1 MKRAA
6 AGFWALLFLGFAV
19 FVVVSFVLA
28 PRLGWWLPE
37 GKSSFAAST
46 DALIHT
52 ILWVMGGFFVL
63 TIGLLVVF
71 VWRQA
76 DGSSAPRSAKSSNL
90 RLELL
95 WTVLPAGVL
104 AWLAL
109 TQIDEWK
116 AMKFSAL
123 AGDAQPLA
131 ELWASQFDWHAR
143 YPGADGRLGTAD
155 DWESD
160 YELVVPAGRQ
170 VRLSLRSRDV
180 IHSFFVPAFRLKQD
194 IVPGRTMSVW
204 FTAEPGVYEL
214 VCAEL
219 CGWGHYKMMGRVRV
233 LPEAEYER
241 HVQAAIAAQS
251 SGAEIDSR

>member
-19 FVVVSFVLA
+19 LVVASFVLA

-52 ILWVMGGFFVL
+52 ILWVMGAFFVL
-63 TIGLLVVF
+63 TLGLLVLF
-71 VWRQA
+71 IWRQG
-76 DGSSAPRSAKSSNL
+76 DGSSAARSAKSSDL

-116 AMKFSAL
+116 AMKFSTEARRE
-123 AGDAQPLA
+123 PIS
-131 ELWASQFDWHAR
+131 EVWASQFDWRMRH
-143 YPGADGRLGTAD
+143 PGADGLLGSAD
-155 DWESD
+155 DWELP
-160 YELVVPAGRQ
+160 YEVVVPAGEE

-194 IVPGRTMSVW
+194 IVPGRVMSVW
-204 FTAEPGVYEL
+204 FTAEAGEYEL

-219 CGWGHYKMMGRVRV
+219 CGWGHYKMAGRVRV
-233 LPEAEYER
+233 LPPEEYQAF
-241 HVQAAIAAQS
+241 VQRQNALQQ
-251 SGAEIDSR
+251 SGAEVGSR